1 MGFQLLFSG
10 IITVIEGI
18 NVSLNIISDYSR
30 CTRVFKFLV
39 YLGTGARTA
48 VLLGA
53 LRVRDLSLLKK
64 PSCLRAAAIYKVSVE
79 FPFKSSRYFKGGW

>member
-1 MGFQLLFSG
+1 M
-10 IITVIEGI
+10 TVIEGV
-18 NVSLNIISDYSR
+18 NVSLNIINDYSR
-30 CTRVFKFLV
+30 CARVFKFLV

-64 PSCLRAAAIYKVSVE
+64 PSCLRAAAIYKV
-79 FPFKSSRYFKGGW
+79 FIKFLFRSSRCFKGG